1 MEPWY
6 CIIAYPFIIAYC
18 TCHVYSVALSS
29 TCRCICV
36 VPPSQP
42 PFDGDDDDQLFNN
55 IMEKPVHYP
64 RGLAD
69 TSKKIIQGVRIK
81 EIGAQDFE
89 NLSMWSSCVVNTME
103 PVCMTTFTVI
113 YIRRYCWRPFT
124 LAVLDEAPVASPW
137 LPPRDGGEGHQR
149 TRLLQGTRLGQARA
163 KRAKTTLQTKNRKS
177 LLLKITIDYVIYCC
191 CGIY

>member
-1 MEPWY
+1 MGNSIDGAIILWY
-6 CIIAYPFIIAYC
+6 CIAYPFIIAYC

-36 VPPSQP
+36 VPSSQP

-89 NLSMWSSCVVNTME
+89 NLSMWCE
-103 PVCMTTFTVI
+103 
-113 YIRRYCWRPFT
+113 Y
-124 LAVLDEAPVASPW
+124 
-137 LPPRDGGEGHQR
+137 DGACLYDDLYHNIH
-149 TRLLQGTRLGQARA
+149 TPILL
-163 KRAKTTLQTKNRKS
+163 TTLYPRSSWRSTHHVALAATPRRGRRTSKNTPSSRDS
-177 LLLKITIDYVIYCC
+177 T
-191 CGIY
+191 GASSSEES